1 LTFAEIEEMGV
12 VTVKMFHVRDDDSPL
27 EVALQNGMTLED
39 LIKSLKLPQE
49 PEAVIVNGT
58 YVAQDYQLQNGD
70 RVTILPFLSGG

>member
-1 LTFAEIEEMGV
+1 MGV
-12 VTVKMFHVRDDDSPL
+12 VTVKMFHVRGDDSPL
-27 EVALQNGMTLED
+27 EVALLNGMTLED
-39 LIKSLKLPQE
+39 LIESLKLPNE

>member
-1 LTFAEIEEMGV
+1 
-12 VTVKMFHVRDDDSPL
+12 MFHVRDDDSPL

>member
-1 LTFAEIEEMGV
+1 MGV

-39 LIKSLKLPQE
+39 LIESLKLPNE

-58 YVAQDYQLQNGD
+58 YVAQDYRLQNGD